1 MRQHRSSF
9 SWTRVGMVV
18 KYYYPTLRLQVMWYP
33 IVTAGLFLIVSL
45 LQLAGGEVADAS
57 MGIMGALS
65 FMFYWAPL
73 ALCRHESR
81 LTTTLLPVTAVEKIV
96 VLLGYFFVVIPILLF
111 GVEYTLAGI
120 VHYTVP
126 EMSFLDR
133 ALAKYGELELEGKG
147 MLMISSA
154 FLSVLP
160 AILCLWGVAHF
171 RQNRTLKAMLT
182 SCGVYLATSFAAGIS
197 GVILAFK
204 KGYEDGMAGMAPATA
219 EETFATTMVET
230 MTDVFV
236 VAGFV
241 AMAASVVMA
250 YMTYREI
257 KNYQI

>member
-9 SWTRVGMVV
+9 SWSRVGMVA
-18 KYYYPTLRLQVMWYP
+18 KYYYPALRLQMMWYP

-57 MGIMGALS
+57 MGIMGAIS

-81 LTTTLLPVTAVEKIV
+81 LTTTLLPVTAAEKTL
-96 VLLGYFFVVIPILLF
+96 VLLVYFFVVIPILLF
-111 GVEYTLAGI
+111 GVEYALAGI
-120 VHYTVP
+120 VHYTMP
-126 EMSFLDR
+126 EISFLDR
-133 ALAKYGELELEGKG
+133 ALAKYEELELEDKG
-147 MLMISSA
+147 LLMVSTV

-160 AILCLWGVAHF
+160 AMLCLWGVAHF

-182 SCGVYLATSFAAGIS
+182 SCGVYLATSFVAGIS

-204 KGYEDGMAGMAPATA
+204 KGFEDGMAGVAPATA
-219 EETFATTMVET
+219 EETFARAMVET

-236 VAGFV
+236 VVGIV

-250 YMTYREI
+250 YLTHREI